1 MKQIMILLAMVMLGA
16 FTGCK
21 TCPVTRAPKPPA
33 KAKVTTIKKG
43 AIELSKEE
51 LQALC
56 SKDNVEL
63 SDDLKNRLLSNSSQ
77 LKLTPEEMQV
87 LKSTGKVILC
97 GKCGYLLQEKKYK
110 DFEAKGTVI
119 NVDKNTGFAKDSIRE
134 RIIKSKS
141 LQD

>member
-21 TCPVTRAPKPPA
+21 NCPVTVAPKPP
-33 KAKVTTIKKG
+33 AKVTTIKKG
-43 AIELSKEE
+43 AIELSQDE
-51 LQALC
+51 LRALC
-56 SKDNVEL
+56 SKNNVEL

-97 GKCGYLLQEKKYK
+97 GKCGYLLNEKKYK
-110 DFEAKGTVI
+110 NFETKGTVI
-119 NVDKNTGFAKDSIRE
+119 NIDKETGFAKDSLRE
-134 RIIKSKS
+134 RIIKGDN